1 MTITLTERAATQVLR
16 QLDKRG
22 SGIALRIGIK
32 KVGCTGLA
40 HTFEIADEIRPG
52 EHCFESHGAR
62 LVLDAESLVVLD
74 GSHIDFVT
82 EGLSQRFKFDNPNVD
97 SECGCG
103 ESFNVKKPVIAT
115 ATATATATA
124 VKTLDLQHEPRS

>member
-1 MTITLTERAATQVLR
+1 MTMTLTERAATQIRR

-22 SGIALRIGIK
+22 TGIALRIGIK

-40 HTFEIADEIRPG
+40 HTFEIADEVRPG
-52 EHCFESHGAR
+52 EHSFESHGAR
-62 LVLDAESLVVLD
+62 LVVDAESLRVLD

-82 EGLSQRFKFDNPNVD
+82 EGLTQRFKFDNPNVD

-103 ESFNVKKPVIAT
+103 ESFNVKKPGAAAAVDAFTGIAK
-115 ATATATATA
+115 A
-124 VKTLDLQHEPRS
+124 SS